1 MANNA
6 KLPDIKTL
14 MQAGIDPKTRLP
26 IKMTSSDECGL
37 QESIKAIIRT
47 NDEQLAINRFQWYG
61 LPKGLTGNLIE
72 RVLYYR
78 GQGMLFYMPTDERFY
93 FLPYA
98 LDGNIDVYGRYTAVT
113 PVPFAGTPSSTEKD
127 GEIKPWIKG
136 LRRIPVY
143 DFDPLEEVTMDAYE
157 NSCVLL
163 SDYSKA
169 VSQTVVPKSVAV
181 EPIIDLESRMLPYM
195 STALSNATGVS
206 GVRVNSPDEVYT
218 VIEASKRINECALTG
233 EKWVPMEGSME
244 FQDLSPA
251 QVAKAEEFLLAMESI
266 DNFRLGTYGVEN
278 GGLFQ
283 KKANMLQTE
292 QAMAGGG
299 ASTGCILND
308 SLLQRQEFCML
319 VNNIW
324 GLGIWCMPSENMQE
338 QDLNMDGIVGDT
350 NEPLVQGNNAG
361 GEETDAVE

>member
-6 KLPDIKTL
+6 KLPDIRTL
-14 MQAGIDPKTRLP
+14 IQAGIDPKTGLP
-26 IKMTSSDECGL
+26 IKLANTEACEL
-37 QESIKAIIRT
+37 KESIQSIIRT

-72 RVLYYR
+72 RILYYR
-78 GQGMLFYMPTDERFY
+78 GQGMLFYMPTDEKFY

-98 LDGNIDVYGRYTAVT
+98 LDGNIDVYGRFTVVT
-113 PVPFAGTPSSTEKD
+113 PVPFAGTPGSTDKD
-127 GEIKPWIKG
+127 GEVKPWIKG

-143 DFDPLEEVTMDAYE
+143 DFDPLQPIDIDLYE
-157 NSCVLL
+157 NSCILL
-163 SDYSKA
+163 SDYSKP
-169 VSQTVVPKSVAV
+169 VSQTIVPKSVAV
-181 EPIIDLESRMLPYM
+181 EPIIELESRMLPYM

-218 VIEASKRINECALTG
+218 VMEASKKINNCALNG
-233 EKWVPMEGSME
+233 EKWVPMSSSME

-283 KKANMLQTE
+283 KKAHMLQTE

-299 ASTGCILND
+299 AETGCILND
-308 SLLQRQEFCML
+308 SLLQRQEFCL
-319 VNNIW
+319 LANNIW
-324 GLGIWCMPSENMQE
+324 GLGIWCMPSENMQM

-350 NEPLVQGNNAG
+350 EEPMIG
-361 GEETDAVE
+361 GTEEDVEQ

>member
-6 KLPDIKTL
+6 KLPDIRTL
-14 MQAGIDPKTRLP
+14 IQAGIDPKTGLP
-26 IKMTSSDECGL
+26 IKLANMNDCEL
-37 QESIKAIIRT
+37 KESIQAIIRT

-72 RVLYYR
+72 RILYYR
-78 GQGMLFYMPTDERFY
+78 GQGMLFYMPTDEKFY

-98 LDGNIDVYGRYTAVT
+98 LDGNIDVYGRFTAVT
-113 PVPFAGTPSSTEKD
+113 PVPFAGTPGSTDKD

-143 DFDPLEEVTMDAYE
+143 DFDPLQPVDIDLYE
-157 NSCVLL
+157 NSCILL
-163 SDYSKA
+163 SDYSKP
-169 VSQTVVPKSVAV
+169 VSQTIVPKSVAV
-181 EPIIDLESRMLPYM
+181 EPIIELESRMLPYM

-218 VIEASKRINECALTG
+218 VMEASKKINSCALNG
-233 EKWVPMEGSME
+233 EKWVPMSSSME

-283 KKANMLQTE
+283 KKAHMLQAE

-299 ASTGCILND
+299 AETGCILND
-308 SLLQRQEFCML
+308 SLLQRQEFCL
-319 VNNIW
+319 LANNIW
-324 GLGIWCMPSENMQE
+324 GLGIWCMPSENMQM

-350 NEPLVQGNNAG
+350 EEPMIG
-361 GEETDAVE
+361 GTEEDVE

>member
-6 KLPDIKTL
+6 KLPDVKTL
-14 MQAGIDPKTRLP
+14 QQAGIDPKTRLP
-26 IKMTSSDECGL
+26 TKITSSAECGL

-72 RVLYYR
+72 RILYYR
-78 GQGMLFYMPTDERFY
+78 GQGMLFYMPTDEKFY

-136 LRRIPVY
+136 LKRIPVY
-143 DFDPLEEVTMDAYE
+143 DFDPFQPVDIDLYE
-157 NSCVLL
+157 NSCILL
-163 SDYSKA
+163 SDYSKP
-169 VSQTVVPKSVAV
+169 VSQTIVPKSVAV
-181 EPIIDLESRMLPYM
+181 EPIIDLESKMLPYM

-206 GVRVNSPDEVYT
+206 GVRVNSADEIYT
-218 VIEASKRINECALTG
+218 VMEASKKINDCALNG
-233 EKWVPMEGSME
+233 EKWVPMASSME

-283 KKANMLQTE
+283 KKAHMLQTE

-299 ASTGCILND
+299 AETGCILND
-308 SLLQRQEFCML
+308 SLLQRQEFCL
-319 VNNIW
+319 LANNIW

-350 NEPLVQGNNAG
+350 KEPLIQG
-361 GEETDAVE
+361 GEQTDAVE

>member
-6 KLPDIKTL
+6 KLPDIRTL
-14 MQAGIDPKTRLP
+14 MQAGIDPKTGLP
-26 IKMTSSDECGL
+26 LKLAQMNDCEL
-37 QESIKAIIRT
+37 KESIQAIIRT

-72 RVLYYR
+72 RILYYR
-78 GQGMLFYMPTDERFY
+78 GQGMLFYMPTDEKFY

-98 LDGNIDVYGRYTAVT
+98 LDGNIDVYGRFTAVT
-113 PVPFAGTPSSTEKD
+113 PVPFAGTPGSTDKD
-127 GEIKPWIKG
+127 GEVKPWIKG

-143 DFDPLEEVTMDAYE
+143 DFDPLQPIDIDMYE
-157 NSCVLL
+157 NSCILL
-163 SDYSKA
+163 SDYSKP
-169 VSQTVVPKSVAV
+169 VSQTIVPKSVAV
-181 EPIIDLESRMLPYM
+181 EPIIELESRMLPYM

-218 VIEASKRINECALTG
+218 VMEASKKINSCALNG
-233 EKWVPMEGSME
+233 EKWVPMSSSME

-283 KKANMLQTE
+283 KKAHMLQSE

-299 ASTGCILND
+299 AETGCILND
-308 SLLQRQEFCML
+308 SLLQRQEFCL
-319 VNNIW
+319 LANNIW
-324 GLGIWCMPSENMQE
+324 GLGIWCMPSENMQM

-350 NEPLVQGNNAG
+350 EEPMIG
-361 GEETDAVE
+361 GTEEDVE